1 MRNYKELHKGIVSN
15 SDDAERIISQIES
28 EIEDY
33 ENDDLEDCPNVEDL
47 SVTLDDLQQAVKNK
61 SFPVKLEFVNFG
73 KDLYKE
79 VIETIEC
86 LEIDV
91 RTAKEVK

>member
-15 SDDAERIISQIES
+15 SDDAERIISQIEGT
-28 EIEDY
+28 IEDY
-33 ENDDLEDCPNVEDL
+33 EDDDLGDCPNVEDL
-47 SVTLDDLQQAVKNK
+47 SVTLDDLQTAVKNK

-79 VIETIEC
+79 VIETIED
-86 LEIDV
+86 LE
-91 RTAKEVK
+91 RE

>member
-15 SDDAERIISQIES
+15 SDDAERIISQIEGT
-28 EIEDY
+28 IEDY
-33 ENDDLEDCPNVEDL
+33 EDDDLGDCPNVEDL

-79 VIETIEC
+79 VIETIED
-86 LEIDV
+86 LE
-91 RTAKEVK
+91 RE